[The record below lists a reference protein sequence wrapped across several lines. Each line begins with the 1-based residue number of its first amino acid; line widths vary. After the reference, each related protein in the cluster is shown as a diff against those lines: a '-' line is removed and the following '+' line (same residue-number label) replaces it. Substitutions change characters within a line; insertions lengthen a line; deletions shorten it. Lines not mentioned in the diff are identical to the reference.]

1 MNKHMSLTEGSI
13 TKGLILFAVP
23 ILLSNLFQQ
32 LYNSVDSMVV
42 GNYVG
47 SAALAAVGSTGSLIN
62 LLIGFFL
69 GIATGTG
76 VLYAMHYGAE
86 DYPGLKKL
94 IDCAMV
100 LSVGVGVVISVLGI
114 AFSRQMLIWMDT
126 PDDVLDPANQ
136 YLRIY
141 LAGTIITL
149 IYNVGAGMLRA
160 EGDSTRPLIY
170 LVIGG
175 VTNLILDLLLV
186 AVFDMGV
193 AGAAIAT
200 VAAQLVSAVLTVIRL
215 TKLDARY
222 RFRPLRMELNALTMW
237 DIIRISVPCG
247 LQSSMFNIANLL
259 VQAKINSFGTAA
271 MAGITAYTKLDG
283 FIYMPMNA
291 MALAVSTYVG
301 QNIGAGRFSRIRKG
315 IRVAILSSLGATLVL
330 EAAVFLF
337 SAPLLDLFTDEPD
350 AKTYALQMMLYL
362 APCNWLFV
370 PSDVLGGA
378 IRGAGQAMKV
388 TIISA
393 VCICVFRVIWLI
405 VTLHFD
411 HDIRYVF
418 LCYPTSWL
426 LSSAAMGIFYFKS
439 AVIRK
444 TLQSQDTPAIAE

>member
-1 MNKHMSLTEGSI
+1 MNKQMSLTDGSI

-76 VLYAMHYGAE
+76 VLYAMHYGAG

-114 AFSRQMLIWMDT
+114 AFSRQMLVLMDT

-141 LAGTIITL
+141 LAGTIITM

-271 MAGITAYTKLDG
+271 MAGVTAYTKLDG

-291 MALAVSTYVG
+291 MALAISTYVG
-301 QNIGAGRFSRIRKG
+301 QNIGAGKFSRIRKG
-315 IRVAILSSLGATLVL
+315 IRVAMLSSLGATLVL
-330 EAAVFLF
+330 EAAVLLF

-362 APCNWLFV
+362 APTNWLFI

-411 HDIRYVF
+411 HNIRYVF

-444 TLQSQDTPAIAE
+444 TLQSQDTAVPV

>member
-1 MNKHMSLTEGSI
+1 MNKQMSLTEGSI

-114 AFSRQMLIWMDT
+114 AFSRQMLLWMDT

-141 LAGTIITL
+141 LAGTIITM

-222 RFRPLRMELNALTMW
+222 RFRPLRMELSTLTMW

-271 MAGITAYTKLDG
+271 MAGVTAYTKLDG

-291 MALAVSTYVG
+291 MALAISTYVG
-301 QNIGAGRFSRIRKG
+301 QNIGAGKFSRIRKG

-330 EAAVFLF
+330 EAAVLLF

-362 APCNWLFV
+362 APCNWLFI

-444 TLQSQDTPAIAE
+444 TLQSQDTPASA

>member
-1 MNKHMSLTEGSI
+1 MNKQMSLTEGSI

-76 VLYAMHYGAE
+76 VLYAMHYGAG

-114 AFSRQMLIWMDT
+114 AFSRQMLVLMDT

-141 LAGTIITL
+141 LAGTIITM

-193 AGAAIAT
+193 VGAAIAT

-271 MAGITAYTKLDG
+271 MAGVTAYTKLDG

-291 MALAVSTYVG
+291 MALAISTYVG
-301 QNIGAGRFSRIRKG
+301 QNIGAGKFSRIRKG
-315 IRVAILSSLGATLVL
+315 IRVAMLSSLGTTLVL
-330 EAAVFLF
+330 EAAVLLF

-362 APCNWLFV
+362 APTNWLFI

-411 HDIRYVF
+411 HNIRYVF

-444 TLQSQDTPAIAE
+444 TLQSQDTAVPV

>member
-1 MNKHMSLTEGSI
+1 MNKQMSLTEGSI

-114 AFSRQMLIWMDT
+114 VFSRQMLVLMDT
-126 PDDVLDPANQ
+126 PNDVLDPANQ

-141 LAGTIITL
+141 LAGTIITM

-222 RFRPLRMELNALTMW
+222 RFRPLHMELNALTMW

-271 MAGITAYTKLDG
+271 MAGVTAYTKLDG

-291 MALAVSTYVG
+291 MALAISTYVG
-301 QNIGAGRFSRIRKG
+301 QNIGAGKFSRIRKG
-315 IRVAILSSLGATLVL
+315 IRVAMLSSLGATLVL
-330 EAAVFLF
+330 EAAVLLF

-362 APCNWLFV
+362 APCNWLFI

-411 HDIRYVF
+411 HNIRYVF

-444 TLQSQDTPAIAE
+444 TLQSQDTAVPV

>member
-1 MNKHMSLTEGSI
+1 MNKQMSLTEGSI

-76 VLYAMHYGAE
+76 VLYAMHYGAG
-86 DYPGLKKL
+86 DHPGLKKL

-114 AFSRQMLIWMDT
+114 AFSRQMLVLMDT

-141 LAGTIITL
+141 LAGTIITM

-271 MAGITAYTKLDG
+271 MAGVTAYTKLDG

-291 MALAVSTYVG
+291 MALAISTYVG
-301 QNIGAGRFSRIRKG
+301 QNIGAGKFSRIRKG
-315 IRVAILSSLGATLVL
+315 IRVAMLSSLGATLVL
-330 EAAVFLF
+330 EAAVLLF

-362 APCNWLFV
+362 APCNWLFI

-411 HDIRYVF
+411 HNIRYVF

-444 TLQSQDTPAIAE
+444 TLQSQDTAVPV

>member
-1 MNKHMSLTEGSI
+1 MNKQMSLTEGSI

-47 SAALAAVGSTGSLIN
+47 STALAAVGSTGSLIN

-76 VLYAMHYGAE
+76 VLYAMHYGAG

-114 AFSRQMLIWMDT
+114 AFSRQMLVLMDT

-141 LAGTIITL
+141 LAGTIITM

-271 MAGITAYTKLDG
+271 MAGVTAYTKLDG

-291 MALAVSTYVG
+291 MALAISTYVG
-301 QNIGAGRFSRIRKG
+301 QNIGAGKFSRIRKG
-315 IRVAILSSLGATLVL
+315 IRVAMLSSLGATLVL
-330 EAAVFLF
+330 EAAVLLF

-362 APCNWLFV
+362 APTNWLFI

-411 HDIRYVF
+411 HNIRYVF

-444 TLQSQDTPAIAE
+444 TLQSQDTAVPV

>member
-1 MNKHMSLTEGSI
+1 MNKQMSLTEGSI

-76 VLYAMHYGAE
+76 VLYAMHYGAG

-114 AFSRQMLIWMDT
+114 AFSRQMLVLMDT

-141 LAGTIITL
+141 LAGTIITM

-215 TKLDARY
+215 TKLDSRY

-271 MAGITAYTKLDG
+271 MAGVTAYTKLDG

-291 MALAVSTYVG
+291 MALAISTYVG
-301 QNIGAGRFSRIRKG
+301 QNIGAGKFSRIRKG
-315 IRVAILSSLGATLVL
+315 IRVAMLSSLGTTLVL
-330 EAAVFLF
+330 EAAVLLF

-362 APCNWLFV
+362 APTNWLFI

-411 HDIRYVF
+411 HNIRYVF

-444 TLQSQDTPAIAE
+444 TLQSQDTAVPV

>member
-1 MNKHMSLTEGSI
+1 MNKQMSLTEGSI

-76 VLYAMHYGAE
+76 VLYAMHYGAG

-114 AFSRQMLIWMDT
+114 AFSRQMLVLMDT
-126 PDDVLDPANQ
+126 PGDVLDPANQ

-141 LAGTIITL
+141 LAGTIITM

-271 MAGITAYTKLDG
+271 MAGVTAYTKLDG

-291 MALAVSTYVG
+291 MALAISTYVG
-301 QNIGAGRFSRIRKG
+301 QNIGAGKFSRIRKG
-315 IRVAILSSLGATLVL
+315 IRVAMLSSLGTTLVL
-330 EAAVFLF
+330 EAAVLLF

-362 APCNWLFV
+362 APTNWLFI

-411 HDIRYVF
+411 HNIRYVF

-444 TLQSQDTPAIAE
+444 TLQSQDTAVPV

>member
-1 MNKHMSLTEGSI
+1 MNKQMSLTEGSI

-76 VLYAMHYGAE
+76 VLYAMHYGAG

-114 AFSRQMLIWMDT
+114 AFSRQMLVLMDT

-141 LAGTIITL
+141 LAGTIITM

-271 MAGITAYTKLDG
+271 MAGVTAYTKLDG

-291 MALAVSTYVG
+291 MALAISTDVG
-301 QNIGAGRFSRIRKG
+301 QNIGAGKFSRIRKG
-315 IRVAILSSLGATLVL
+315 IRVAMLSSLGTTLVL
-330 EAAVFLF
+330 EAAVLLF

-362 APCNWLFV
+362 APTNWLFI

-405 VTLHFD
+405 VTLHFV
-411 HDIRYVF
+411 HNIRYVF

-444 TLQSQDTPAIAE
+444 TLQSQDTAVPV

>member
-1 MNKHMSLTEGSI
+1 MNKQMSLTEGSI

-47 SAALAAVGSTGSLIN
+47 STALAAVGSTGSLIN

-76 VLYAMHYGAE
+76 VLYAMHYGAG

-114 AFSRQMLIWMDT
+114 AFSRQMLVLMDT

-141 LAGTIITL
+141 LAGTIITM

-271 MAGITAYTKLDG
+271 MAGVTAYTKLDG

-291 MALAVSTYVG
+291 MALAISTYVG
-301 QNIGAGRFSRIRKG
+301 QNIGAGKFSRIRKG
-315 IRVAILSSLGATLVL
+315 IRVAMLSSLGTTLVL
-330 EAAVFLF
+330 EAAVLLF

-362 APCNWLFV
+362 APTNWLFI

-411 HDIRYVF
+411 HNIRYVF

-444 TLQSQDTPAIAE
+444 TLQSQDTAVPV

>member
-1 MNKHMSLTEGSI
+1 MNKQMSLTEGSI

-76 VLYAMHYGAE
+76 VLYAMHYGAG

-114 AFSRQMLIWMDT
+114 AFSRQMLVLMDT

-141 LAGTIITL
+141 LAGTIITM

-271 MAGITAYTKLDG
+271 MAGVTAYTKLDG

-291 MALAVSTYVG
+291 MALAISTYVG
-301 QNIGAGRFSRIRKG
+301 QNIGAGKFSRIRKG
-315 IRVAILSSLGATLVL
+315 IRVAMLSSLGTTLVL
-330 EAAVFLF
+330 EAAVLLF

-362 APCNWLFV
+362 APTNWLFI

-411 HDIRYVF
+411 HNIRYVF

-426 LSSAAMGIFYFKS
+426 LSSAAMGTFYFKS

-444 TLQSQDTPAIAE
+444 TLQSQDTAVPV

>member
-1 MNKHMSLTEGSI
+1 MNKQMSLTEGSI

-114 AFSRQMLIWMDT
+114 AFSRRMLLWMDT

-215 TKLDARY
+215 TKLDVRY

-271 MAGITAYTKLDG
+271 MAGVTAYTKLDG

-301 QNIGAGRFSRIRKG
+301 QNIGAGKFSRIRKG
-315 IRVAILSSLGATLVL
+315 IRVAIISCLGATLVL
-330 EAAVFLF
+330 EAAVLLF

-362 APCNWLFV
+362 APSNWLFI

>member
-1 MNKHMSLTEGSI
+1 MNKQMSLTEGSI

-76 VLYAMHYGAE
+76 VLYAMHYGAG

-114 AFSRQMLIWMDT
+114 AFSRQMLVLMDT

-141 LAGTIITL
+141 LAGTIITM

-271 MAGITAYTKLDG
+271 MAGVTAYTKLDG

-291 MALAVSTYVG
+291 MALAISTYVG
-301 QNIGAGRFSRIRKG
+301 QNIGAGKFSRIRKG
-315 IRVAILSSLGATLVL
+315 IRVAMLSSLGTTLVL
-330 EAAVFLF
+330 EAAVLLF

-362 APCNWLFV
+362 APTNWLFI

-411 HDIRYVF
+411 HNIRYVF

-444 TLQSQDTPAIAE
+444 TLQSQDTAVPV